1 MARTFAR
8 MKYILALTAISFL
21 TACGDGK
28 KEAAEQLAEATPATT
43 EAWIVDLSSEDLPLN
58 VDLGDR
64 GTLGADSAEVAFNE
78 EFGHVRVK
86 AGDRFSIT
94 VTEAPGDFDR
104 LKADLERDML
114 QKHTVIEE
122 TPEMII
128 YRSQFPD
135 DELVFIHFRKVI
147 TAGGRTFI
155 VEDAAEGRFNEA
167 DIKRMS
173 NAVVAKEGV

>member
-1 MARTFAR
+1 
-8 MKYILALTAISFL
+8 MKYILAITAVSFL
-21 TACGDGK
+21 AACGDGK
-28 KEAAEQLAEATPATT
+28 MEAAEKMAETSAAV
-43 EAWIVDLSSEDLPLN
+43 EAWVVDLGSEDLPLN

-86 AGDRFSIT
+86 AGDHFSIT
-94 VTEAPGDFDR
+94 VTEAPGDLER

-122 TPEMII
+122 TPELVI

-135 DELVFIHFRKVI
+135 DDLVFVHFRKVI

-167 DIKRMS
+167 DIKRMA
-173 NAVVAKEGV
+173 NAVVPKASV

>member
-1 MARTFAR
+1 
-8 MKYILALTAISFL
+8 MKYILAFTAVSML

-28 KEAAEQLAEATPATT
+28 KEAAEQLAEATPAKA
-43 EAWIVDLSSEDLPLN
+43 EAWVVDLSSEDLPLN

-64 GTLGADSAEVAFNE
+64 STLGADSAEVAFNE

-94 VTEAPGDFDR
+94 VTEASGDLER

-147 TAGGRTFI
+147 KAGGRTFI
-155 VEDAAEGRFNEA
+155 VDDAAEGRFNEA
-167 DIKRMS
+167 DIKRMA
-173 NAVVAKEGV
+173 NAVMAKEGV